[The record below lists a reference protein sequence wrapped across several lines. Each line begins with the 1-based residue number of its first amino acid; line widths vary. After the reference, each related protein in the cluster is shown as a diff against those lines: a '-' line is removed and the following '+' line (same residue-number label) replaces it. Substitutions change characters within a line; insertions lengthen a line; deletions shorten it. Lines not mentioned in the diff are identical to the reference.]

1 MKVEPETALAAIAAL
16 LVGIGAGVGISVLL
30 KKQIEIVE
38 ITETGEEKPVK
49 RITTWTTL

>member
-1 MKVEPETALAAIAAL
+1 MNVNPETALAAIVAL
-16 LVGIGAGVGISVLL
+16 IVGIGTGVTVSVAL

-49 RITTWTTL
+49 RITTWTTI